1 MTKNINF
8 KAAVLT
14 EQQKPLE
21 LLTNVQVPI
30 LKEGQI
36 LVKLAYSG
44 VCHSQI
50 MEIDGHRG
58 EDKFLPHLLGHEG
71 SGLVVDVGLN
81 VSKIKK
87 DDTVILTWIKGDGLE
102 AGGVK
107 YQSNE
112 RVINAGGV
120 TTFNEYAVVSENR
133 CVNIPSFA
141 LKPDDIINVREKSK
155 KMDLFQDSLRTLQG
169 DNPMP
174 WLQID
179 KAKLTGKFISIPDR
193 DEITEPLNEQLVVE
207 LYSK

>member
-14 EQQKPLE
+14 EQKKPLE
-21 LLTNVQVPI
+21 LLTNVKVPI

-112 RVINAGGV
+112 RVIK
-120 TTFNEYAVVSENR
+120 FSRICLSVSISSIGLSEPPLDCIDNN
-133 CVNIPSFA
+133 CSSNCSI
-141 LKPDDIINVREKSK
+141 
-155 KMDLFQDSLRTLQG
+155 SLIAS
-169 DNPMP
+169 P
-174 WLQID
+174 
-179 KAKLTGKFISIPDR
+179 
-193 DEITEPLNEQLVVE
+193 
-207 LYSK
+207 